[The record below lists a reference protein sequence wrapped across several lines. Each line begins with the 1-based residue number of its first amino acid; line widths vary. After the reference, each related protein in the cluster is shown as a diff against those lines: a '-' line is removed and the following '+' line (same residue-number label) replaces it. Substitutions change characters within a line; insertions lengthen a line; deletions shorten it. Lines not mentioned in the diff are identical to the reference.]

1 MTWISLKEA
10 AARMYQNE
18 KKLRLRHSDGRWM
31 HYPQLARIQEA
42 PGHSIKLI
50 EAEVDAW
57 VREQEET
64 AIRQAMP
71 ARSIQ
76 SDSLEQQLR
85 AMGAYK
91 TLKALGYTKK

>member
-1 MTWISLKEA
+1 MSEWISLKEA
-10 AARMYQNE
+10 ARRMGQNE
-18 KKLRLRHSDGRWM
+18 KKLRLRHTDGRWM

-42 PGHSIKLI
+42 PGCSIKLI
-50 EAEVDAW
+50 AAEVNAW

-85 AMGAYK
+85 ALGAHR
-91 TLKALGYTKK
+91 TMRALGYK